1 MEFNDSM
8 TAGMLK
14 AAISDVPDETK
25 VFAFWSDDNVGIG
38 VKQTEYRNNPAFMSQ
53 VSVVIEKLDPVQAD
67 GFTLMKDS
75 DIN

>member
-25 VFAFWSDDNVGIG
+25 VFAFWSNSNVGIG
-38 VKQTEYRNNPAFMSQ
+38 IKQLQYRDNPAFMSQ
-53 VSVVIEKLDPVQAD
+53 LSVVIEELEPIQAD